1 MIIILSPSKTMNFE
15 DQVTATKY
23 SSPVF
28 QREAQTL
35 VQTLQQFKP
44 EDIKKLMDVNDKIAE
59 LNYQR
64 FQEFDL
70 SFTPSSGRQALLAY
84 RGDVYAGLDIAN
96 YSEQDLKFAQ
106 EQVRIISGLYGLV
119 CALDVIQPY
128 RLEMGNKLENPHGKD
143 LYTFWGH
150 KITDQIRKELQEHQ
164 NQILVNLASNEYY
177 KAIDQDQVKQQ
188 LVTPVFKEYK
198 DGKYKTIAIYAKKA
212 RGMMTDYIIQN
223 KIEDPE
229 GIKDFDYEGYH
240 FNADLSSDR
249 EWIFTR

>member
-15 DQVTATKY
+15 DQVTANKY

-70 SFTPSSGRQALLAY
+70 SFNPSSGRQALLAY

-106 EQVRIISGLYGLV
+106 EQVRIISGLYGLLR
-119 CALDVIQPY
+119 ALDIIQPY
-128 RLEMGNKLENPHGKD
+128 RLEMSNKLENPQGKD

-150 KITDQIRKELQEHQ
+150 KITNQIRKELQEHQ
-164 NQILVNLASNEYY
+164 NQTLVNLASNEYY
-177 KAIDQDQVKQQ
+177 KAIDHDQVKQQ

-229 GIKDFDYEGYH
+229 GIKGFDYEGYH

>member
-119 CALDVIQPY
+119 RALDVIQPY
-128 RLEMGNKLENPHGKD
+128 RLEMSNKLENPQGKD

-177 KAIDQDQVKQQ
+177 KAIDQDQFKQQ

-229 GIKDFDYEGYH
+229 GIKGFDYEGYQ

-249 EWIFTR
+249 EWTFTR